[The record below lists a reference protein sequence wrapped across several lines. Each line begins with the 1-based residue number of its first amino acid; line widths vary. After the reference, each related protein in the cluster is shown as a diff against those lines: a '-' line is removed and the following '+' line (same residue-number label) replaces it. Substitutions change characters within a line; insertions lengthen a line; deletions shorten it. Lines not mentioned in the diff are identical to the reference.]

1 MDSMKAVIILKI
13 AICDDTQSDLENL
26 KNCLVEYF
34 NEKQIQFSIDGFN
47 DCNVLLNRIKFLDSN
62 EYDLF
67 ILDVIMQKNGVDIA
81 KEIRKFNDKSII
93 IFETSSEEFA
103 INAFKVQAFDYLLK
117 PISIDKIRE
126 CFDKLLELRNET
138 SKKHVFT
145 IKSVD
150 HAQET
155 VDIKKITYIE
165 SSERRMIIHLANNT
179 EIVTTSLRSK
189 FLDSIPFDY
198 EKYDFVNCHS
208 SFLVNLN
215 YVKAIK
221 NDSSFIL
228 KTGQAI
234 PISKRLN
241 QTVRNKY
248 ANYLVGDNN
257 G

>member
-1 MDSMKAVIILKI
+1 MYESGEIMKI
-13 AICDDTQSDLENL
+13 AICDDTPSDLENL
-26 KNCLVEYF
+26 KNCLVEYLK
-34 NEKQIQFSIDGFN
+34 EKQIPYSIDGFN

-67 ILDVIMQKNGVDIA
+67 ILDVIMQKNGIDIA
-81 KEIRKFNDKSII
+81 KEIRKFNDKSVI

-117 PISIDKIRE
+117 PITVDEIRN
-126 CFDKLLELRNET
+126 CFEKLFELKDD
-138 SKKHVFT
+138 SMKKHVFT

-155 VDIKKITYIE
+155 VDIQKITYIE
-165 SSERRMIIHLANNT
+165 SSERRMIIHLFNNT
-179 EIVTTSLRSK
+179 EIVTTSLRNK

-198 EKYDFVNCHS
+198 EKYDFINCHS
-208 SFLVNLN
+208 SFIVNLN

-228 KTGQAI
+228 KNGVSI

-241 QTVRNKY
+241 QAVRSKY
-248 ANYLVGDNN
+248 ANYLLGDNN

>member
-1 MDSMKAVIILKI
+1 MKI
-13 AICDDTQSDLENL
+13 AICDDSTMDLENL
-26 KNCLVEYF
+26 KNCLLEYF
-34 NEKQIQFSIDGFN
+34 KAKNIPYSIDGFT

-67 ILDVIMQKNGVDIA
+67 ILDVVMQKNGVDIA
-81 KEIRKFNDKSII
+81 KEIRKFNDKSVI

-117 PISIDKIRE
+117 PISVEKIAE
-126 CFDKLLELRNET
+126 CFDKLFELKNET
-138 SKKHVFT
+138 AKKHVFT
-145 IKSVD
+145 IKSMD

-155 VDIKKITYIE
+155 VDIKKITHIE
-165 SSERRMIIHLANNT
+165 SSERRMIIHLSNNVD
-179 EIVTTSLRSK
+179 IVTTSLRGK

-198 EKYDFVNCHS
+198 EKYDFINCHS

-215 YVKAIK
+215 FVKAIK
-221 NDSSFIL
+221 NDSFIL
-228 KTGQAI
+228 KNGITV

-241 QTVRNKY
+241 QFVRNKY
-248 ANYLVGDNN
+248 ANYLVGDQN

>member
-1 MDSMKAVIILKI
+1 MKI
-13 AICDDTQSDLENL
+13 AICDDSPSDLENL
-26 KNCLVEYF
+26 KNCLVTYLK
-34 NEKQIQFSIDGFN
+34 EKAVPFSIDGFT
-47 DCNVLLNRIKFLDSN
+47 DCNILLNRIKFLDSN

-67 ILDVIMQKNGVDIA
+67 ILDVVMQKNGIDIA

-117 PISIDKIRE
+117 PISVDGIRE
-126 CFDKLLELRNET
+126 CFEKLFELKNEQV
-138 SKKHVFT
+138 KKHVFT
-145 IKSVD
+145 IKSMD

-165 SSERRMIIHLANNT
+165 SSDRRMIIHLANNT

-208 SFLVNLN
+208 SFLINLN

-221 NDSSFIL
+221 NDSTFIL
-228 KTGQAI
+228 KNGEAI

-241 QTVRNKY
+241 QSVRNRY
-248 ANYLVGDNN
+248 ASYLLGEKN